1 MNHKRQVGRKSF
13 ACHYDLKKN
22 EVPVYNKLKKL
33 FLWQYGRNNKSGAR
47 MLLLLCFFLYSES
60 RETCYSPLG
69 NLDRNLPDQEKTTR
83 KRKYILI
90 LCYKGEAT
98 KPEAFKIV
106 KEKSLSSYMY
116 SKQVSEN
123 MENMTKIK
131 LASVTTWQ
139 STGKKGGH
147 EESYQK
153 LKDKYLTI

>member
-1 MNHKRQVGRKSF
+1 
-13 ACHYDLKKN
+13 
-22 EVPVYNKLKKL
+22 
-33 FLWQYGRNNKSGAR
+33 
-47 MLLLLCFFLYSES
+47 MLLLLCFSCTQSPEKPITHHWEIWTGTFLI
-60 RETCYSPLG
+60 
-69 NLDRNLPDQEKTTR
+69 QEKTTL

-106 KEKSLSSYMY
+106 KEKPLSSYTY

-123 MENMTKIK
+123 MENMTEIK

-153 LKDKYLTI
+153 LKDKYLTISCSVTYRNREICSFLRCQVHSPLYKRE